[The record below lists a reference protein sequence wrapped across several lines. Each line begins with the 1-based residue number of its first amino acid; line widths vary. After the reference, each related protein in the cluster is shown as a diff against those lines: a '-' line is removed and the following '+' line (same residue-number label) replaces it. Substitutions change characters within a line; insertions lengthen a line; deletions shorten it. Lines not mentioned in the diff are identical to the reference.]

1 MYALIAAVPILVTI
15 VLMIGFN
22 WGAKKALPLA
32 WALAV
37 LIALFVWKQNFVA
50 TMAYSLQG
58 ALDSIGT
65 LVIIFGAILIMNTL
79 KHSGAVVA
87 IQRVFR
93 DISPDRRVQAVI
105 VGFIFGAFIEG
116 AAGFGT
122 PAALAAPLLISL
134 GFPPLCSAVVALIY
148 NSTPVSY
155 GAVGTPTNTAA
166 TVVKAQVESLGG
178 DAEVFRM
185 ALTKYTAIGHSVA
198 CLFIIF
204 IGVFVM
210 CRFFGKNKKGS
221 DAFAV
226 LPFCLF
232 TAVTFD
238 VFYLVFAFVFGPEFP
253 SLIGAICTLFIVI
266 FTSKKGFLMPKTVW
280 DFDTKDNWDKSWLS
294 TQEVKEDVDNGM
306 SMIRAWV
313 PYLLIAGLLVA
324 TRLLQ
329 KFAPANT
336 VWDYLKTGA
345 GMTIKIP
352 NILGL
357 EGCNW
362 AWNWGW
368 CPGIVPF
375 LLVCLLTFWIHKMP
389 SEKIKETFK
398 DTWAQVQ
405 GAFIALIFGVAM
417 VAVYKNTTVQ
427 ADLPEALVAMDAA
440 LGATSHPSMLLCM
453 AKALADL
460 FQGVYFVIAPVIGV
474 LGAFMSGSNTVSNTL
489 FASLQFETATLVN
502 MSPVIIVALQSIGG
516 AAGNMICVNNVV
528 SACATTGTL
537 GNEGKIIKANILPCL
552 IYCLIAVVVLGIL
565 IGIGSDP
572 GGFLAMAKA
581 A

>member
-1 MYALIAAVPILVTI
+1 MYALIAAIPILVTI

-32 WALAV
+32 WALAAI
-37 LIALFVWKQNFVA
+37 IALLVWKQNWLAVA
-50 TMAYSLQG
+50 AYSLQG

-65 LVIIFGAILIMNTL
+65 LVIIFGAILIMNTM
-79 KHSGAVVA
+79 KHSGAVTA

-93 DISPDRRVQAVI
+93 NISPDRRVQAVI

-134 GFPPLCSAVVALIY
+134 GFPPLSAAIVALIY
-148 NSTPVSY
+148 NSSPVSY
-155 GAVGTPTNTAA
+155 GAVGTPTNTAS

-185 ALTKYTAIGHSVA
+185 ALTRYTAIGHSIA

-204 IGVFVM
+204 LGVFVL
-210 CRFFGKNKKGS
+210 CRMFGEKKQGK
-221 DAFAV
+221 DALAV
-226 LPFCLF
+226 LPFCLYVS
-232 TAVTFD
+232 VTFD
-238 VFYLVFAFVFGPEFP
+238 VFYLIMAFVFGPEFP
-253 SLIGAICTLFIVI
+253 ALVGAILTLGVVI
-266 FTSKKGFLMPKTVW
+266 TTSRKGFLMPKDVW
-280 DFDTKDNWDKSWLS
+280 DFGPRESWDKSWLS
-294 TQEVKEDVDNGM
+294 SQQVKEDVDNGM
-306 SMIRAWV
+306 STIRAWV

-329 KFAPANT
+329 KFGPPNT
-336 VWDYLKTGA
+336 IWDYLKTGA
-345 GMTIKIP
+345 GMTVKIP
-352 NILGL
+352 KILID
-357 EGCNW
+357 GCSW

-389 SEKIKETFK
+389 GEKIKETFR
-398 DTWAQVQ
+398 DTWKQVQ
-405 GAFIALIFGVAM
+405 GAFIAIIFGVAM
-417 VAVYKNTTVQ
+417 VSVYKNTTVM
-427 ADLPEALVAMDAA
+427 AELPEALVAMDAA

-453 AKALADL
+453 AKALADI
-460 FQGVYFVIAPVIGV
+460 FQGVFFIVSPLIGV

-489 FASLQFETATLVN
+489 FASLQFETATLVS
-502 MSPVIIVALQSIGG
+502 MSPVIIVAMQSIGG

-537 GNEGKIIKANILPCL
+537 GNEGKIIKTNALPCL
-552 IYCLIAVVVLGIL
+552 IYCLVIIAVMGIL
-565 IGIGSDP
+565 LALGTDP
-572 GGFLAMAKA
+572 GGFLAMYKA
-581 A
+581 MG